1 LEGECD
7 SNGRMHLPCEISDE
21 RVKDD

>member
-1 LEGECD
+1 LESECD